1 MKHKTIHLH
10 KVSPVSLLILGLM
23 LIPSINGASAL
34 GTGPHQRLNDQKR
47 GDARPNDLE
56 KALVLKPVSFNGDVM
71 IIQGT
76 LNNTAHT
83 TFTLDFFANA
93 ADDLFVLDRAG
104 EFIGSAA
111 VTTDAH
117 GYTSFT
123 VAFPTTVAFGRVI
136 TATATGPFG
145 GTVESH
151 TRFELL
157 CLIDDR
163 TGMALLINID
173 EGEYTLF
180 SEEGKITGSVALT
193 ARGTMITF
201 QSAPDD
207 ENLLQ
212 GGVDLRRRVAN
223 ARLQVPRGGTQ
234 VFAIVDSDIDDNICV
249 F

>member
-1 MKHKTIHLH
+1 
-10 KVSPVSLLILGLM
+10 
-23 LIPSINGASAL
+23 
-34 GTGPHQRLNDQKR
+34 
-47 GDARPNDLE
+47 
-56 KALVLKPVSFNGDVM
+56 
-71 IIQGT
+71 
-76 LNNTAHT
+76 
-83 TFTLDFFANA
+83 
-93 ADDLFVLDRAG
+93 
-104 EFIGSAA
+104 
-111 VTTDAH
+111 
-117 GYTSFT
+117 
-123 VAFPTTVAFGRVI
+123 
-136 TATATGPFG
+136 
-145 GTVESH
+145 
-151 TRFELL
+151 
-157 CLIDDR
+157 
-163 TGMALLINID
+163 MALLINID